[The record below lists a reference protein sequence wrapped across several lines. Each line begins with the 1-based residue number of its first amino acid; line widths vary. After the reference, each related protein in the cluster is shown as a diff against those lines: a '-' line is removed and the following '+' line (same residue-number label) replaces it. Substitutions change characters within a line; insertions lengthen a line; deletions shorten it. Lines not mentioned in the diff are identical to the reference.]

1 VLKRLEELI
10 ENEQEAWHIL
20 VECGTGV
27 GLGLSKWLTKCGN
40 TSFRYVYCAR
50 TCVRMYVQS
59 LFLCVWGLCVLMYA
73 NV

>member
-10 ENEQEAWHIL
+10 DNEEAWNIL

-27 GLGLSKWLTKCGN
+27 GLGLSKWLAQCGN
-40 TSFRYVYCAR
+40 TSGRYVSC
-50 TCVRMYVQS
+50 TNVCTHVCLGFV
-59 LFLCVWGLCVLMYA
+59 FVCWGLCVLMYA